1 NRAQRQYVQL
11 SYDDAEEDQVCDP
24 EPHRGSE
31 LLEPGSEGDEKFLAG
46 HGTRRCGR
54 LINRYA
60 ATLDGAFSRLT
71 STAEPSYRLVKIVR
85 AFSGRASRYEA
96 RRGHWWQ
103 CASAARWRRR
113 GGPAPSN
120 RGDQRAPRRPPER
133 RQRCR
138 PDARHR
144 PPGRP
149 HPAAD

>member
-1 NRAQRQYVQL
+1 AGGGRGDEGGDGHEEDDQASERAQREDVQL
-11 SYDDAEEDQVCDP
+11 GDDDAEEDQVRDP

-85 AFSGRASRYEA
+85 AFRGRASRYEA

-103 CASAARWRRR
+103 CAS
-113 GGPAPSN
+113 
-120 RGDQRAPRRPPER
+120 
-133 RQRCR
+133 
-138 PDARHR
+138 
-144 PPGRP
+144 
-149 HPAAD
+149 